1 FPIPGLLFF
10 LLLGSFRL
18 GGQRRSRQIAV
29 NSALRRATA
38 HMDLPDQAGA
48 APSYV
53 SANAKLTRRLT
64 GIPMLDGN
72 DFEYLTDYRHTL
84 PRMADDLDTAE
95 NYVNVV
101 FSIRGTDPKDRPGYA
116 DIVLDAMARAVQR
129 GVKVRLLFDHIG
141 TVRVRGYRKLLT
153 RLEADG
159 VEYHRS
165 MSVRP
170 WRSEYQRPDLRN
182 HRKM

>member
-1 FPIPGLLFF
+1 
-10 LLLGSFRL
+10 
-18 GGQRRSRQIAV
+18 
-29 NSALRRATA
+29 
-38 HMDLPDQAGA
+38 MDLPDQVGA

-53 SANAKLTRRLT
+53 AANSKLTLRLT
-64 GIPMLDGN
+64 GFPMLDGN
-72 DFEYLTDYRHTL
+72 DFEYLMDYRHTL
-84 PRMADDLDTAE
+84 QLMADDIDTAE
-95 NYVNVV
+95 NYVNVM
-101 FSIRGTDPKDRPGYA
+101 FYILGTDPKDRPGYA

-170 WRSEYQRPDLRN
+170 WRGEYQRPDLRN
-182 HRKM
+182 H